1 MQLDVYR
8 RHEPAHKMSFLVVPA
23 GQEIPQ
29 EVTSTEWVAHAR
41 GVELDESSPT
51 FSEYGIDQ
59 PARQLREK
67 RYAITSLSLQPEDIA

>member
-41 GVELDESSPT
+41 GVELDESAPAFT
-51 FSEYGIDQ
+51 EYGIDD

-67 RYAITSLSLQPEDIA
+67 RYAITSLSHQLQEG